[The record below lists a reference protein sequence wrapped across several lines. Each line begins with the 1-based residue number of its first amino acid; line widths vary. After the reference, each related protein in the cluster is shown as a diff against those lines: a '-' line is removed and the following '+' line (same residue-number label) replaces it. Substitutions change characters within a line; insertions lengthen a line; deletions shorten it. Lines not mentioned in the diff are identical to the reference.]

1 MTVKS
6 LMTQGEVEA
15 QIGSTV
21 LKFYADMFSRG
32 PHHIQVDVL
41 PSSAVVITQNNF
53 NKSEKQMMELSPQM
67 FRDMRFRIIDS
78 NRAILNSLI
87 ESATGVVVNCF
98 HHDVS
103 ILTGE
108 EAFIFS
114 LKDSPSYRQNHNG
127 KSRSSKCF
135 A

>member
-1 MTVKS
+1 
-6 LMTQGEVEA
+6 MTQGEVEA

-32 PHHIQVDVL
+32 PHHIQVDVYR
-41 PSSAVVITQNNF
+41 SSAVVITQNNF

-78 NRAILNSLI
+78 NRAILNAFI
-87 ESATGVVVNCF
+87 EAATGVVVNCF

-103 ILTGE
+103 VLTGE

-114 LKDSPSYRQNHNG
+114 LKGSPSYRLNHNNG
-127 KSRSSKCF
+127 KSHTKCF